1 MLQAYVFP
9 GNMRELRKLLQ
20 RAVLTC
26 RDGVMRAADL
36 HLPTVAV
43 PPLPGE
49 QPLAD
54 VERAPIRALL
64 DAHAG
69 HRNHVGGRAR
79 HCRAHALS
87 QAQALRPELIRKGRF
102 TCRAP

>member
-49 QPLAD
+49 QPLTD
-54 VERAPIRALL
+54 VERAHNHTPL

-69 HRNHVGGRAR
+69 HHNRVA
-79 HCRAHALS
+79 AAL
-87 QAQALRPELIRKGRF
+87 G
-102 TCRAP
+102 TT

>member
-54 VERAPIRALL
+54 VERAPIRALSAPCSTHMPATATAWAAAL
-64 DAHAG
+64 DITERTLYRKLKCYG
-69 HRNHVGGRAR
+69 
-79 HCRAHALS
+79 LS
-87 QAQALRPELIRKGRF
+87 
-102 TCRAP
+102 